1 MSGCSAFGLRLSRFD
16 CASAILCAKR
26 PQPHG
31 GGRPEG
37 KDKAAPQTAIQ
48 ASVHEVANLRIGLSD
63 LQPRYTSAF
72 VAPSPHDE
80 RPRDRSTRTVGQSK
94 TKNPTGSSDGHCHF
108 GAYAS
113 FDVKDHMEVVQSE

>member
-1 MSGCSAFGLRLSRFD
+1 MRKAPAASR
-16 CASAILCAKR
+16 
-26 PQPHG
+26 G